1 MPVMNDL
8 SGFRM
13 GRLIDVNLIV
23 LRLRHREREG
33 EVQAMNVNASLH
45 MSGESL
51 TCNAP
56 TLPA

>member
-13 GRLIDVNLIV
+13 GRLIDVVLI